1 VGHRSTA
8 LLTVVAVG
16 ARPGLTARMAP
27 RPQFPEALRGRLF
40 SRREALASGMTP
52 RQLDGKFL
60 LRLFP
65 RVYVERSHELTAL
78 DRIAAAGLAMPDRA
92 QLSHVSRIQALGLRI
107 DEIYPVHF
115 TIAGDLHLDLDDV
128 VLHRTEVLPPLDEV
142 GVTPAAAFVQ
152 YCAKATLLE
161 VIKVGDWLLH
171 HRHMTNAE
179 VAELARLQHWRPGAW
194 QARQVLPLLDAGAR
208 SVQESEVRV
217 RVEAAGLPRPEVN
230 VRLEVDGD
238 LLGIGDL
245 LLRCVMLVLE
255 YEGRQHAESAR
266 QFNRDI
272 ERYASFRRNAV
283 EYLQITR
290 ETSGR
295 PKVMVQRVYT
305 RMVELGYDGPPPV
318 FGARWHQLNQPII
331 RPQRPRR

>member
-1 VGHRSTA
+1 MPDV
-8 LLTVVAVG
+8 
-16 ARPGLTARMAP
+16 
-27 RPQFPEALRGRLF
+27 LRGRPF
-40 SRREALASGMTP
+40 SRREALASGMSP

-65 RVYVERSHELTAL
+65 RVYVERSHEMTAL

-92 QLSHVSRIQALGLRI
+92 QLSHVSRIQALGLDI
-107 DEIYPVHF
+107 GEIYPVHF

-128 VLHRTEVLPPLDEV
+128 FLHRTEVLPPLDEV
-142 GVTPAAAFVQ
+142 GVTPAAAFIQ
-152 YCAKATLLE
+152 YCGTSTVLE
-161 VIKVGDWLLH
+161 AVKVGDWLLH
-171 HRHMTNAE
+171 HRHMSMVE
-179 VAELARLQHWRPGAW
+179 VAELTRLHHWRPGAW
-194 QARQVLPLLDAGAR
+194 QARHVLPLLDAGAR

-238 LLGIGDL
+238 LLGVGDL

-255 YEGRQHAESAR
+255 YEGRQHAESVQ

-272 ERYASFRRNAV
+272 VRYESFRRNAV

-290 ETSGR
+290 EMSRR

-305 RMVELGYDGPPPV
+305 RMVELGYGGPPPV
-318 FGARWHQLNQPII
+318 FGARWDQLDRSIT
-331 RPQRPRR
+331 RAQRPRR